1 MLIKNGVDVEKNMEQ
16 LYMQVKSFIGS
27 VAYKFRGSK
36 DIEDLEQE
44 GYLALYPAIEGY
56 DPAAGFKFLTYA
68 EYHIRQRMQ
77 RYIQNNGSCLRLPV
91 HCLERVQKYKKFQN
105 SFRLKYGREP
115 SDRETAALLGI
126 SLEHVEEIKGNA
138 CMARLGS
145 LDSFV
150 TGADGAEETTIGE
163 LVSSDLD
170 IEGDVLDQVQQ
181 EQLKTALWE
190 CVDSLPGQQ
199 AEAIRARYRDG
210 LTLKETGERLGT
222 TSEGAR
228 QWEAKALRKLRS
240 GSNRRRLVAFFPEYD
255 RIYSMSIAAVGH
267 GHFERT
273 WTSATERAAI
283 ELFDDEWTNSRRRE
297 LEPLEK
303 RAGANKQQNLCFHA
317 EATTS

>member
-1 MLIKNGVDVEKNMEQ
+1 MTNEELVMLIKAGIEPEKNMEL
-16 LYMQVKSFIGS
+16 LYLQVKAFIFA
-27 VAYKFRGSK
+27 VARRFRGVGEL
-36 DIEDLEQE
+36 EDLEQE
-44 GYLALYPAIEGY
+44 GYLALYPAIEGW

-68 EYHIRQRMQ
+68 EYHIRQQMQ

-115 SDRETAALLGI
+115 SDREAAALLGI

-240 GSNRRRLVAFFPEYD
+240 GSNRRRLAAFFPEYD
-255 RIYSMSIAAVGH
+255 RIYSMSIAAVSH
-267 GHFERT
+267 RSFEYT

-283 ELFDDEWTNSRRRE
+283 RLLEDE
-297 LEPLEK
+297 
-303 RAGANKQQNLCFHA
+303 
-317 EATTS
+317 